1 MSVVFEAIVKELK
14 AQRDAMA
21 DRAAR
26 LAAEV
31 AKLRA
36 EKDELHTGLKASA
49 DAELKKHL
57 EGEAR

>member
-1 MSVVFEAIVKELK
+1 MSVVFDAAVKELK

-21 DRAAR
+21 DRAVR

-36 EKDELHTGLKASA
+36 ENEDMHKRLLASA
-49 DAELKKHL
+49 RAQEPQDW
-57 EGEAR
+57 